1 MPKKRELEIINETM
15 EQHSI
20 IVGVLKRRM
29 QSLQV
34 IQSWWSKGNLGTA
47 LNSLA
52 MMKDDSITMDVLN
65 NNFAENQKID
75 SLNYDLIA

>member
-1 MPKKRELEIINETM
+1 M